1 MPAIFWWL
9 YTDGISEAMNLADEE
24 WGEDRMIDAIRTA
37 ADVIRTRLAECLF
50 AAATRFA
57 GTAPQHDD
65 MTLVVLR
72 AFAA

>member
-1 MPAIFWWL
+1 VF

-24 WGEDRMIDAIRTA
+24 WGEERLMDAIREGRGAPARELLET
-37 ADVIRTRLAECLF
+37 LF
-50 AAATRFA
+50 AAATAFA

-72 AFAA
+72 AFAPAGASVG